1 MNDTFRSMRLQGVSK
16 DQIRILSVFHQEDPV
31 IKRYDLVN
39 ESPFINKVI
48 KTSMMESFQQI

>member
-1 MNDTFRSMRLQGVSK
+1 MRLQGVSK

-31 IKRYDLVN
+31 IKRYDWVN
-39 ESPFINKVI
+39 ESPFINKTI